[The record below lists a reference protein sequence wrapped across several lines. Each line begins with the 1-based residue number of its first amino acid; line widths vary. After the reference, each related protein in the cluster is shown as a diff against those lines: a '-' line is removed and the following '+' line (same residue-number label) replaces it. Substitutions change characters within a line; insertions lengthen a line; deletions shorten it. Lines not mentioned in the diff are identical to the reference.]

1 MIDFK
6 ALEILRLISILLNYK
21 ENEFLDTICLVIKP
35 DK

>member
-6 ALEILRLISILLNYK
+6 APEISRLISILLNYK
-21 ENEFLDTICLVIKP
+21 ENDFLDTIWLVIKP